1 MKAKNKGAVSE
12 VTSYNLLK
20 CNEAKKLFQQGIIQ
34 LDKYN
39 QPEKALVFLQ
49 QALKIYQLISY
60 TSPYKSRQ
68 AKKMSDKAT
77 LCLVIFIAN
86 SKGWDLYS
94 SCVIKLHLFLLVQ
107 DVNQD
112 IRCWNGL
119 ATCLYWIGITF
130 KSLGKYE
137 ASFQKFKE
145 SLKAARKYKDYLIEL
160 KALKEIGDFYLY
172 RRSEYKLA
180 EQSYIEALNIA
191 RQYEELFEAKCELLN
206 DLGCI
211 CYEQSQY
218 DQAINYHLQQLNLA
232 KSIENTKLE
241 SKALLN
247 LGNIYQRQGNYDP
260 SITAYQNCLEITKCR
275 NYFDLEAQCLSNL
288 GNSFHLIGQEEKA
301 IKHHQ
306 KSIEL
311 SIKNHDIHQEYRA
324 LVNLGSIYESL
335 GQYQKAIECQEQS
348 LSILNTHSK
357 EYAQTLGNLGNIY
370 NNLGKYD
377 LAIEYHDKSLK
388 IKLQIQDII
397 GQAISLMNLGICYHS
412 KKEYPLA
419 IQHHQQS
426 LQKISQYKNNYVEQF
441 KVLINLGNVYRSM
454 ENYQVAKDYYNQA
467 ISIRYKN
474 CSLREELYLFSG
486 LSRACYYLQE
496 YKQALDY
503 CQRQLDISKQ
513 IGEVKLEIDAS
524 LNLGFWYYKNNQ
536 LLESENILKKAIC
549 LHELLRNGL
558 NYNDQVM
565 LFDTQ
570 VDVYFLLQ
578 EVLVK
583 QNKYSEALEIAERG
597 RARAFI
603 ELLSKRFV
611 TIPTKFDNQLPSL
624 EKIKKIS
631 LDYNATIVEY
641 SIIYSYALYI
651 WVIQPS
657 GEIIFRNIDLNP
669 LLEDETSLREIAKK
683 ANQEIDNSSW
693 TDARYY
699 VKKLYE
705 YLILPIQ
712 DVLPTDPESQVIFI
726 PQHELYLV
734 PFPALQDSTGKFLIE
749 QHTISI
755 APSIQSLEFTQN
767 QKQRIRSKVWEDKDS
782 YIDALVVGNP
792 TMPIIPFS
800 KPPKQLG
807 SLPHSQEEAEE
818 IAALFKTEA
827 IIGNHATK
835 LHIIELLPKA
845 KLIHL
850 ATHGECSLT
859 DQSGIPGAIALAP
872 SDKDSGFLTSS
883 DILELELNAELV
895 VLSGCNTGLG
905 AIRNDGIVSL
915 SYCLF
920 FAGIPS
926 VIGSLWE
933 VNDNPT
939 KLLMID
945 FYQNLQNKMNKAQA
959 LRQAMLTLIEQY
971 RNCPK
976 MWAAFTLIGEL

>member
-1 MKAKNKGAVSE
+1 MKPKNKSTVSE
-12 VTSYNLLK
+12 VAYYNFLK
-20 CNEAKKLFQQGIIQ
+20 QQEGEKLFKIGIK
-34 LDKYN
+34 LYENN
-39 QPEKALVFLQ
+39 QHERALTFLQ
-49 QALKIYQLISY
+49 QALKIS
-60 TSPYKSRQ
+60 
-68 AKKMSDKAT
+68 
-77 LCLVIFIAN
+77 
-86 SKGWDLYS
+86 
-94 SCVIKLHLFLLVQ
+94 
-107 DVNQD
+107 QD
-112 IRCWNGL
+112 IGYWYGV
-119 ATCLYWIGITF
+119 ASCLYNIGMAF
-130 KSLGKYE
+130 DFLKRYDLAFEY
-137 ASFQKFKE
+137 FQL
-145 SLKAARKYKDYLIEL
+145 SLKAAKKSKDNWTQL
-160 KALKEIGDFYLY
+160 KSLKKIGDFYLY
-172 RRSEYKLA
+172 KSKYKLA
-180 EQSYIEALNIA
+180 ENAYTESLNIA
-191 RQYEELFEAKCELLN
+191 NKKEELSQEKIGLLDRLGNIFCEQ
-206 DLGCI
+206 GK
-211 CYEQSQY
+211 YKGAE
-218 DQAINYHLQQLNLA
+218 NYHLQQLSMA
-232 KSIENTKLE
+232 KSLGNAEIE
-241 SKALLN
+241 SIAFLN
-247 LGNIYQRQGNYDP
+247 LGNVAQLQGNYELAI
-260 SITAYQNCLEITKCR
+260 SYYYNCLDITRCI
-275 NYFDLEAQCLSNL
+275 NNPHLEANCLGNL
-288 GNSFHLIGQEEKA
+288 GNTFHSFCQEEKA
-301 IKHHQ
+301 IEYHQ
-306 KSIEL
+306 KSRKLAIE
-311 SIKNHDIHQEYRA
+311 INDIDQEYRT
-324 LVNLGSIYESL
+324 LSNLGLIYESL
-335 GQYQKAIECQEQS
+335 GQYQTAKEFQQQS
-348 LSILNTHSK
+348 LSILEIHTNPDLK
-357 EYAQTLGNLGNIY
+357 EKAQTLGNLGNIHK
-370 NNLGKYD
+370 NLGQYD
-377 LAIEYHDKSLK
+377 LAIKYHKQSLK
-388 IKLQIQDII
+388 IKQEIEYPMGEAQ
-397 GQAISLMNLGICYHS
+397 SLINLGIAYKCQNQYDI
-412 KKEYPLA
+412 A
-419 IQHHQQS
+419 IENYNAS
-426 LQKISQYKNNYVEQF
+426 LEISRDIKNPVEEF
-441 KVLINLGNVYRSM
+441 RALINLGNIYCIV
-454 ENYQVAKDYYNQA
+454 ENYQLAKDFYNEA
-467 ISIRYKN
+467 INIRKEN
-474 CSLREELYLFSG
+474 LSPREEGYLFSG
-486 LSRACYYLQE
+486 LSHACYYLKE
-496 YKQALDY
+496 YEQAFDY
-503 CQRQLDISKQ
+503 CQKQLDIAKQ
-513 IGEVKLEIDAS
+513 IGEVILEVCAS
-524 LNLGFWYYKNNQ
+524 INLGSWYYKNNQ
-536 LLESENILKKAIC
+536 LLESENILKEAIC

-603 ELLSKRFV
+603 ELLYKRFV

-624 EKIKKIS
+624 EKIKRIS

-651 WVIQPS
+651 WIIKPS

-669 LLEDETSLREIAKK
+669 LLEDGTSLREIAKE

-726 PQHELYLV
+726 PQHELYLI

-827 IIGNHATK
+827 IIGNRATK

-872 SDKDSGFLTSS
+872 SDKDSGFLTSGE
-883 DILELELNAELV
+883 ILELELNAELV

>member
-1 MKAKNKGAVSE
+1 MKPQNKNTLSE
-12 VTSYNLLK
+12 VAYYNLLK
-20 CNEAKKLFQQGIIQ
+20 RKQGEKLFKAGIE
-34 LDKYN
+34 LYENN
-39 QPEKALVFLQ
+39 QPERALTFLQ
-49 QALKIYQLISY
+49 QALKIS
-60 TSPYKSRQ
+60 
-68 AKKMSDKAT
+68 
-77 LCLVIFIAN
+77 
-86 SKGWDLYS
+86 
-94 SCVIKLHLFLLVQ
+94 
-107 DVNQD
+107 QD
-112 IRCWNGL
+112 IGHWYDV
-119 ATCLYWIGITF
+119 AACLYNIGMVF
-130 KSLGKYE
+130 DLLKKYDLAFE
-137 ASFQKFKE
+137 HFQL
-145 SLKAARKYKDYLIEL
+145 SLKAAKKSKDDLTKL
-160 KALKEIGDFYLY
+160 KSLKKIGDFYLY
-172 RRSEYKLA
+172 RSKYKLA
-180 EQSYIEALNIA
+180 KNAYLESLSIA
-191 RQYEELFEAKCELLN
+191 NTKKELLPEKIGLL
-206 DLGCI
+206 DRLGNI
-211 CYEQSQY
+211 FYELGQYKEAESYHSQ
-218 DQAINYHLQQLNLA
+218 HLNMA
-232 KSIENTKLE
+232 KSIENAELE
-241 SKALLN
+241 SIAFLN
-247 LGNIYQRQGNYDP
+247 LGNVAQVQGYYNLAIQY
-260 SITAYQNCLEITKCR
+260 YQNSLEIARCINAPDIEVKC
-275 NYFDLEAQCLSNL
+275 LGNL
-288 GNSFHLIGQEEKA
+288 GNSLHSLCQEEKA
-301 IKHHQ
+301 IEYHQ
-306 KSIEL
+306 KSIKL
-311 SIKNHDIHQEYRA
+311 SKENNDIHQECRA
-324 LVNLGSIYESL
+324 LGNLGLIYESL
-335 GQYQKAIECQEQS
+335 GQYQISIEFYEQS
-348 LSILNTHSK
+348 LLKLKTNPK
-357 EYAQTLGNLGNIY
+357 EYAQTLGNLGNLY
-370 NNLGKYD
+370 KNLGQYD
-377 LAIEYHDKSLK
+377 LAIEYHQKSLK
-388 IKLQIQDII
+388 IKQEIEYPLGEAQ
-397 GQAISLMNLGICYHS
+397 SLINLGIAYKS
-412 KKEYPLA
+412 KNKYSLA
-419 IQHHQQS
+419 IETYNAS
-426 LQKISQYKNNYVEQF
+426 LKISRDIENTVQECQT
-441 KVLINLGNVYRSM
+441 LINLGNVYCLI
-454 ENYQVAKDYYNQA
+454 ENYQLAKESYNQA
-467 ISIRYKN
+467 INIRKEN
-474 CSLREELYLFSG
+474 LSPREEGYLFSG
-486 LSRACYYLQE
+486 LSHACYYLKE
-496 YKQALDY
+496 YEQAFDY
-503 CQRQLDISKQ
+503 CQKQLDIAKQ
-513 IGEVKLEIDAS
+513 ISEVILEVCAS
-524 LNLGFWYYKNNQ
+524 INLGSWYYKNNQ

-603 ELLSKRFV
+603 ELLYKRFV

-624 EKIKKIS
+624 ENIKRIS

-651 WVIQPS
+651 WIIKPS

-669 LLEDETSLREIAKK
+669 LLEDETSLREIAKE

-827 IIGNHATK
+827 IIGNRATK

-872 SDKDSGFLTSS
+872 SDKDSGFLTSGE
-883 DILELELNAELV
+883 ILELELNAELV